1 MNFDM
6 NYLRT
11 IHGSSG
17 SKSVLDTKIREEKRR
32 IERELMESINL
43 EPDATRNGVKQRFV
57 VVPREEAYKYEVIAF
72 PDEPLVPGDL
82 LEFRGRKWM
91 VTDVPSV
98 DVMQKTGIVW
108 ECNHCFRFQNFD
120 SEIIERWGVLDSGNY
135 TTDIKTGLQV
145 AVADS
150 QYKMYMQYD
159 DETAKIFVEKRF
171 AVGKMYDKYGKP
183 ILDVY
188 EVTRV
193 DPVSHS
199 YGGGHL
205 LILRAKSSAY
215 NPQTDN
221 YDEMI
226 CDYIAPDGSGS
237 AASPPQE
244 TELPPSE
251 ITGRDTLKAGIG
263 ERTYTAVFLDADGN
277 ADPAVEAVWSVQADP
292 AMDGITYRTDG
303 NLLMLAADAN
313 CIGTRVTLHAE
324 ASGHAAAEKQVEVTS
339 LL

>member
-1 MNFDM
+1 MGFDM

-11 IHGSSG
+11 IHGAVGASSA
-17 SKSVLDTKIREEKRR
+17 LDARIREEKRR
-32 IERELMESINL
+32 IERELMGSINL

-98 DVMQKTGIVW
+98 DVLQKTGIVW

-120 SEIIERWGVLDSGNY
+120 STIIERWGVLDSGNY
-135 TTDIKTGLQV
+135 TTDVKTGLQIG
-145 AVADS
+145 AADS

-159 DETAKIFVEKRF
+159 DDTAKIFVDKRF
-171 AVGKMYDKYGKP
+171 AVGKMYDQHGKQ

-188 EVTRV
+188 QVTRV
-193 DPVSHS
+193 DPVSRS

-205 LILRAKSSAY
+205 LVLRAKSNAY
-215 NPQTDN
+215 NPKTDN
-221 YDEMI
+221 FDEMI
-226 CDYIAPDGSGS
+226 CNYIAPDGNGS
-237 AASPPQE
+237 TASPSQDE
-244 TELPPSE
+244 SHGSCE
-251 ITGRDTLKAGIG
+251 IFGRDTIKAGLG
-263 ERTYTAVFLDADGN
+263 ERMYTATFRTSDGVEDHDVPCTWTVEVDRDVQVAWKADGH
-277 ADPAVEAVWSVQADP
+277 ALCMS
-292 AMDGITYRTDG
+292 
-303 NLLMLAADAN
+303 ADAS
-313 CIGTRVTLHAE
+313 CVGAIVTLRAT
-324 ASGHAAAEKQVEVTS
+324 AKGYPVGVKQVEVTS